1 MQQHRWLHCEN
12 HTVAV
17 YVRPS
22 GRLGQALTYKKSAN
36 RRQLEVVTQSVA
48 LLFEL
53 TADKSQLHHQCR
65 TANNKTLTPTR
76 KQ

>member
-1 MQQHRWLHCEN
+1 
-12 HTVAV
+12 
-17 YVRPS
+17 
-22 GRLGQALTYKKSAN
+22 
-36 RRQLEVVTQSVA
+36 VA